1 MKDFPKDTP
10 YPTIEWL
17 QHEYGNP
24 LPPFVGVAFSKNV
37 SLFINDP
44 EIIQELFVT
53 KNKYFDKHDFLAKSF
68 LPLVGNTM
76 LF

>member
-24 LPPFVGVAFSKNV
+24 LPPFVGVAFSRNV

-53 KNKYFDKHDFLAKSF
+53 KNKYFDKH
-68 LPLVGNTM
+68 P
-76 LF
+76 